1 LAEISNHLTGDFPD
15 WVEEFVGEPLRGL
28 PNRAATEDRPY
39 RSKMFTEKP
48 LKLDTLFS
56 RYRSK
61 GGILMCRKLFLC
73 VVLALMTLALTNP
86 AVAGVEPSPFKSQ
99 LNKLNS
105 ISNVLDSINKRL
117 NHLLVPTGRS
127 PKADPSG
134 VADQLGSMAEQFRE
148 LRARMGDVHATFGD
162 DPVDLP
168 AEIRESLDIIER
180 QTSDI
185 ADLAQLVFFKEA
197 RVMSALHE
205 LKTNIKAFAGR
216 VAGFLNTSV
225 KKIVPLSFILAQ
237 DTYPFQSGGA
247 PFLNYEQLQS
257 NLRALNESFAHRP
270 TGVKFWIKSTEG
282 YRMNIFANES
292 MVCES
297 PLRWNDV
304 KGELKQIYSLSIPDG
319 SEVDGDQGAGS
330 WIRYAVN
337 NYSDRSDL
345 IVWLFDKESL
355 TIRDA
360 NNCDGSSSMADFP
373 DNRRVLMNARNMYN
387 PVGSVFSPYH
397 LVHELGHFFG
407 LSHVWEP
414 PAGTHPTTG
423 QPLDHTDIW
432 DMIYCLNDL
441 GSPFFFS
448 SKSDAQAYS
457 GDCARNDGYRNI
469 AKTGNERNCL
479 VDNRGGSYPDCAGNS
494 VMRCT
499 VDGPLAGYSFSSG
512 DSALKGLS
520 FPTGD
525 PENCPK
531 TFAWGV
537 NAMGYWGGTYLAHL
551 LTPGYFSDSQRK
563 LIRAQVSGE
572 SLTNRK
578 ELGTNSDSY
587 IWWANGD
594 LSFAREKKP
603 VSTRTFIP
611 VAGDFDGNGADDIF
625 WYQPGT
631 ASDVMWFSNGN
642 RTWTENS
649 SFTANEVAVPVA
661 GDFDGNGATDILW
674 YVPRAPTHSI
684 WWFSVFG
691 TGYVKTTIN
700 MTPSVL
706 RTYIPIVGN
715 FDGLHGD
722 DILWYE
728 PVGGTTFMWLSD
740 GSGSFSLK
748 SFFGPGENYKP
759 IAGDFNCDGKTD
771 IFWYAK
777 GPATDKVWWAASHGD
792 FASSSSD
799 DIQVYGTYS
808 PIVGDFN
815 GDGCSDILWDAV
827 GHTTDFLWTGS
838 ELGIFGKT
846 TATAFDAFTPI
857 PGKFDSGTATDIFWY
872 NKQ

>member
-1 LAEISNHLTGDFPD
+1 MRRKSIVFMAFALIMLTL
-15 WVEEFVGEPLRGL
+15 VNVG
-28 PNRAATEDRPY
+28 A
-39 RSKMFTEKP
+39 
-48 LKLDTLFS
+48 
-56 RYRSK
+56 
-61 GGILMCRKLFLC
+61 
-73 VVLALMTLALTNP
+73 
-86 AVAGVEPSPFKSQ
+86 AGVEPSPFKSQ

-117 NHLLVPTGRS
+117 NHLLAPTGRS
-127 PKADPSG
+127 PKADASG

-148 LRARMGDVHATFGD
+148 LRVRINDVHATFAD
-162 DPVDLP
+162 DSIDLP
-168 AEIRESLDIIER
+168 KEIQESLDIIER

-197 RVMSALHE
+197 RVMSALQE
-205 LKTNIKAFAGR
+205 LKINIKGFAGR

-225 KKIVPLSFILAQ
+225 KKVVPLSFILAQ
-237 DTYPFQSGGA
+237 DTHPFQSGGV
-247 PFLNYEQLQS
+247 PFLDYEQLQS

-282 YRMNIFANES
+282 YRMNTFANES

-297 PLRWNDV
+297 PLIWNQV
-304 KGELKQIYSLSIPDG
+304 KDELKQIYSLSIPDD
-319 SEVDGDQGAGS
+319 SAVDGGRGAGG

-337 NYSDRSDL
+337 NYSERSDL
-345 IVWLFDKESL
+345 VVWLFDKESL

-387 PVGSVFSPYH
+387 PVGEVFSPYH

-414 PAGTHPTTG
+414 PAGTHPTTEE
-423 QPLDHTDIW
+423 PLDWADIW

-448 SKSDAQAYS
+448 SKSEAQAYY
-457 GDCARNDGYRNI
+457 GDCDRNGGYRNI
-469 AKTGNERNCL
+469 ATTGNERNCL
-479 VDNRGGSYPDCAGNS
+479 VDNRGGQYPECNITGDS
-494 VMRCT
+494 IMRCT
-499 VDGPLAGYSFSSG
+499 IDGTLASYSYSSG
-512 DSALKGLS
+512 DPALKGLS

-525 PENCPK
+525 SEGCPD

-551 LTPGYFSDSQRK
+551 LTPGYFSNSQRK

-572 SLTNRK
+572 SRTDRK
-578 ELGTNSDSY
+578 DLGTNSDSY

-603 VSTRTFIP
+603 VSIRTFIP
-611 VAGDFDGNGADDIF
+611 VVGDFDGNGADDIF

-631 ASDVMWFSNGN
+631 APDVMWFSNGN
-642 RTWTENS
+642 RTWSEYS
-649 SFTANEVAVPVA
+649 FFTASEVAVPVA

-674 YVPRAPTHSI
+674 YVPRAPAHSI
-684 WWFSVFG
+684 WWFSVTQRGFAEG
-691 TGYVKTTIN
+691 TIN

-715 FDGLHGD
+715 FDGKDGD

-728 PVGGTTFMWLSD
+728 PVGGTTFMFLSD
-740 GSGSFSLK
+740 DRGSFSLK
-748 SFFGPGENYKP
+748 SFSSPGENYKP

-771 IFWYAK
+771 VFWYAK
-777 GPATDKVWWAASHGD
+777 GPATDKIWWAESNGN
-792 FASSSSD
+792 FTTSD
-799 DIQVYGTYS
+799 SADIQVYGTYS

-827 GHTTDFLWTGS
+827 GHTTDYLWTGDDS
-838 ELGIFGKT
+838 KVFGKT
-846 TATAFDAFTPI
+846 TATAYDAFTPV
-857 PGKFDSGTATDIFWY
+857 PGKFDRGSTTDIFWY
-872 NKQ
+872 NSN